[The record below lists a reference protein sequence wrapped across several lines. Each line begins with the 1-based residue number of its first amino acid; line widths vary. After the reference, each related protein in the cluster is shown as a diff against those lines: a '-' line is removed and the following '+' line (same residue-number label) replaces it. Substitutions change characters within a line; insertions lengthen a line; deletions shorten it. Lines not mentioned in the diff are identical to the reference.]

1 MSEEPSLCPK
11 CGKVLVEVS
20 GSGGRFLECVC
31 GYKFDTHL
39 SREVSTEPTESIVQ
53 ERASGQNVRELA
65 YELAEQITGSDAF
78 VTINGSEEILHYEGG
93 IYQDGGEFTIKSKV
107 QQLASP
113 RDLGNNLVAEVLG
126 NVRRSTYVQA
136 ERFTETSPL
145 VVLDNGILDV
155 DSYKVLPHT
164 PDHYALSKLPVKFD
178 PSADCPKI
186 KKFLSEILYP
196 EDLPF
201 IQEWAGYHLWR
212 GYPTAVAAL
221 FVGEGANGKST
232 LIGLFRAFLG
242 PKNVAAIPLQAFER
256 NTFAKA
262 GLMGKMANLYPDLS
276 DEALK
281 QVGTFKALTGGDML
295 TAEKKFGQPFNFAN
309 YAKLT
314 FSCNVVPE
322 VWEDTE
328 AFFRRIWIVSFPNTF
343 QGEKADRDLLAK
355 LTTPEELSGFLN
367 WSLEGLKRL
376 RANGWRF
383 TGTRSTADIKA
394 DYIRRSDTVRAFLIG
409 CTKKATTTFVTKDDL
424 YNSYCAYCRKRNLVA
439 RNRDAFFDKLP
450 QFGQFT
456 KAQRTVAGKRKWVL
470 EGLELL
476 TEDAWEKVPN
486 EDAEPA
492 LNGDLPVQSVQTVQ
506 DRLSD
511 AQPARPAQPADD
523 LRGGQVGQQLEAGK
537 QPTEEADG
545 PKARLIRPK
554 CSVCG
559 VVLST
564 PEHPTI
570 FTMKGKHYCMEHFP
584 KKGTKEESSD

>member
-1 MSEEPSLCPK
+1 MSNEEPSRCPRPG
-11 CGKVLVEVS
+11 CGKILAEVVS
-20 GSGGRFLECVC
+20 NGGRFLECVC

-39 SREVSTEPTESIVQ
+39 SREVSAEPAANIFPR

-65 YELAEQITGSDAF
+65 YELAEQITESNTF
-78 VTINGSEEILHYEGG
+78 VTVNGSEEILHYEEG
-93 IYQDGGEFTIKSKV
+93 IYREGGEFAIKSKV
-107 QQLASP
+107 QQLTSP
-113 RDLGNNLVAEVLG
+113 KDLGNNLVAEVLG
-126 NVRRSTYVQA
+126 NVRRSTYIQA
-136 ERFTETSPL
+136 ERFTETSTF
-145 VVLDNGILDV
+145 VVLENGILDV
-155 DSYKVLPHT
+155 DSCKVLPHT

-178 PSADCPKI
+178 STADCPII

-196 EDLPF
+196 EDMPF

-232 LIGLFRAFLG
+232 LIGLVRAFLG

-367 WSLEGLKRL
+367 WALEGLKRL

-383 TGTRSTADIKA
+383 TGTRSTADVKS

-409 CTKKATTTFVTKDDL
+409 CTKKAGASFVTKDDL
-424 YNSYCAYCRKRNLVA
+424 YNTYCAYCRKRNLIP
-439 RNRDAFFDKLP
+439 RNRAAFFDKLP

-456 KAQRTVAGKRKWVL
+456 KSQRTVAGKRKWAL

-476 TEDAWEKVPN
+476 SEDEWERIPN
-486 EDAEPA
+486 EDAEAA
-492 LNGDLPVQSVQTVQ
+492 LNEAKGVQPVQAVQ

-511 AQPARPAQPADD
+511 AQPTQPAHHADD
-523 LRGGQVGQQLEAGK
+523 LRRDQTRPE
-537 QPTEEADG
+537 T
-545 PKARLIRPK
+545 KAPGRLVYPR
-554 CSVCG
+554 CDVCG
-559 VVLST
+559 KDLGAEDELTVYTVG
-564 PEHPTI
+564 
-570 FTMKGKHYCMEHFP
+570 GKHYCREHLP
-584 KKGTKEESSD
+584 KRKAKEEPSD